1 MNSDET
7 SGRGRGASGRSRRA
21 LLAGAAGAAGMVAV
35 QTLGRAT
42 PAQATQGSPVLE
54 GQDNVG
60 ATSRTGIFTT
70 GKSEFA
76 ILADPNTSGKGS
88 LGVYGHGQN
97 VGVLGDSSTGPGVQG
112 IGGVTAAG
120 LVGESGVSGT
130 GGSALHG
137 TTGGEGGAGVVG
149 QGGAG
154 GEQGGVGVVGTG
166 GSDANDNRSAGV
178 VGVGGVGVQGQGTGT
193 GVFGIGGGTGVSG
206 SAEND
211 TGIGVGGIAPRLGT
225 GVNGTANL
233 AGAVGVVAEN
243 TAGGT
248 AFQAN
253 GTARFS
259 GSTVFGRSGILTVRA
274 GSSEATKRGVA
285 LTAASLVLAT
295 LQQHRAGVHVLA
307 AVPNVTSS
315 SFTVFLSTAVPAN
328 TKVAWFVVN

>member
-1 MNSDET
+1 
-7 SGRGRGASGRSRRA
+7 
-21 LLAGAAGAAGMVAV
+21 MVAV

-54 GQDNVG
+54 GQDNLG

-70 GKSEFA
+70 GKSESA

-97 VGVLGDSSTGPGVQG
+97 VGVLGDSSIGTGVQG
-112 IGGVTAAG
+112 IGATAININSQAGTGVA
-120 LVGESGVSGT
+120 GT
-130 GGSALHG
+130 GGNITNANNQAG
-137 TTGGEGGAGVVG
+137 T
-149 QGGAG
+149 
-154 GEQGGVGVVGTG
+154 GVVGTG
-166 GSDANDNRSAGV
+166 GSGGGGGGWGVLGNGGTSGFQQLGAGV
-178 VGVGGVGVQGQGTGT
+178 VGVGQPGVQGQGQDT
-193 GVFGIGGGTGVSG
+193 GVFGEGGLIGVQGVSK
-206 SAEND
+206 ND
-211 TGIGVGGIAPRLGT
+211 QGIGVEGVASSLGT

-233 AGAVGVVAEN
+233 AGGVGVVAAN

-259 GSTVFGRSGILTVRA
+259 GATVFSRSGVLTVRA
-274 GSSEATKRGVA
+274 GSSEVTMKGIA

-295 LQQHRAGVHVLA
+295 LQQHQAGVHVLA
-307 AVPNVTSS
+307 AVPYVTGS